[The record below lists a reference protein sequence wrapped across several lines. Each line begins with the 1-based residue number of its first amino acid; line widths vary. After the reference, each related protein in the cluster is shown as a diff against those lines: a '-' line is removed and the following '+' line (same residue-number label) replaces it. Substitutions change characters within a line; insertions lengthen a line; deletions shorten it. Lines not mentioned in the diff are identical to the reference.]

1 MRFCSVVVLALLIGS
16 LAAALDEPRRP
27 AARLEEG
34 WIDLM
39 KPTAW
44 KRYDPAWIVTS
55 EVKLDPGKET
65 RLKATKDEN
74 GTIWLNGEKGRL
86 PNLITKERFGDCEVH
101 VEFLIA
107 KRSNA
112 GIKFHEV
119 YEIQILDSYGKKKVD
134 GTDMGGV
141 YPRADLK
148 KGGYLDHGIGPR
160 VNAAKPA
167 GEWNTLHVI
176 WKSPRLDAKGEK
188 VANAMLVKATL
199 NGQVI
204 HENQELQTP
213 TGGNW
218 KKKET
223 ATGAFMLQ
231 SDHGPTAWRNV
242 RIKPLK

>member
-1 MRFCSVVVLALLIGS
+1 MRFCSVAALAVLVGS
-16 LAAALDEPRRP
+16 FAFALDEPRTAP
-27 AARLEEG
+27 QAESG
-34 WIDLM
+34 WINLM
-39 KPTAW
+39 KPAAW
-44 KRYDPAWIVTS
+44 KRYDPAWIITD
-55 EVKLDPGKET
+55 EVKLDPEKSNT
-65 RLKATKDEN
+65 RLKAVKAEN
-74 GTIWLNGEKGRL
+74 GTIWLNGAKGRV

-119 YEIQILDSYGKKKVD
+119 YEIQILDSFGKKKVD

-148 KGGYLDHGIGPR
+148 KGGYLDRGIAPK

-167 GEWNTLHVI
+167 GEWNYLDVV

-188 VANAMLVKATL
+188 IANAMIVKATL

-204 HENQELQTP
+204 HENQEVKTP

-218 KKKET
+218 MKKET
-223 ATGAFMLQ
+223 ATGSFMLQ

-242 RIKPLK
+242 RIKPLN